1 MKIFKSAIAP
11 LPITIGISETALQ
24 NGREGSEKYR
34 PNLSGH
40 KCMDHHFDPEV
51 REDFACLQ
59 SHKSAKVFGPNLQDF
74 TCPQS
79 GVD

>member
-1 MKIFKSAIAP
+1 
-11 LPITIGISETALQ
+11 
-24 NGREGSEKYR
+24 
-34 PNLSGH
+34 
-40 KCMDHHFDPEV
+40 MDHHFDPEI

-59 SHKSAKVFGPNLQDF
+59 SHKSAKVVGPNLQDF